1 MSILFYCEHCN
12 NKFNN
17 IASLNK
23 HQKITKYCLVIQG
36 KIEDTKKKKEE
47 EKERIEREK
56 EKERERI
63 RKEKEEEKERIERE
77 KERVRKEKEEEKERI
92 EREKEK
98 KKADKFRCEYC
109 KVKFS
114 SKNSLFGHLDICL
127 DKYKKI
133 IEDKEKEKE
142 KIIEENK
149 IEKEK
154 IIEENKIEKKKII
167 EEKENEKEKIIEEK
181 EKEKEKIIEEYK
193 QILVDMKN
201 KWRVKKEKFR
211 KAGSRINIRNNNN
224 TTINNINQTVKIVL
238 QSIDLSEENIKKICS
253 HYGREDFLRGS
264 IGAARFIQKNI
275 MSTKGGDPTAVC
287 TDIARKMFYVN
298 INGKQIKDP
307 SLHIFYSKI
316 DSYMKKEY
324 YRVYIEENEC
334 IRGERRSSE
343 EITEDRY
350 RDILNRNKVMKRL
363 AEMAY
368 VQSSKLQITQE

>member
-1 MSILFYCEHCN
+1 MSLPNEFICEYCK

-17 IASLNK
+17 IKALNK
-23 HQKITKYCLVIQG
+23 HKKVTKYCLIIQG
-36 KIEDTKKKKEE
+36 KIEDKKKKKEE
-47 EKERIEREK
+47 EKEQKERER

-63 RKEKEEEKERIERE
+63 RKEKEEEKDRIE
-77 KERVRKEKEEEKERI
+77 KEKEE
-92 EREKEK
+92 
-98 KKADKFRCEYC
+98 KKANKFRCEYC

-114 SKNSLFGHLDICL
+114 SKNSLCGHLDICL
-127 DKYKKI
+127 EKYK
-133 IEDKEKEKE
+133 

-154 IIEENKIEKKKII
+154 IIEENKIEK
-167 EEKENEKEKIIEEK
+167 
-181 EKEKEKIIEEYK
+181 EKIIEEYK
-193 QILVDMKN
+193 VEIIDMKN
-201 KWRVKKEKFR
+201 KWRVKKEKLR
-211 KAGSRINIRNNNN
+211 KAGSRIKMGNNN
-224 TTINNINQTVKIVL
+224 TINNINQTVKIVL
-238 QSIDLSEENIKKICS
+238 QSIDLSEENIMNICS

-275 MSTKGGDPTAVC
+275 MSTKGGEPTAVC

-324 YRVYIEENEC
+324 YRVYIEENDC

-368 VQSSKLQITQE
+368 VHSSKLQIADRPLR

>member
-23 HQKITKYCLVIQG
+23 HQKVTKYCLVIQG
-36 KIEDTKKKKEE
+36 KIEDKKKKKEE
-47 EKERIEREK
+47 EKERVERER

-63 RKEKEEEKERIERE
+63 RKEKEEEKERIE
-77 KERVRKEKEEEKERI
+77 KEKEE
-92 EREKEK
+92 
-98 KKADKFRCEYC
+98 KKANKFRCEYC

-133 IEDKEKEKE
+133 IEEKE
-142 KIIEENK
+142 KIIEE
-149 IEKEK
+149 KEK
-154 IIEENKIEKKKII
+154 
-167 EEKENEKEKIIEEK
+167 EKEKIIEEK

-193 QILVDMKN
+193 LEIINIKN
-201 KWRVKKEKFR
+201 KWRVKKEKLR
-211 KAGSRINIRNNNN
+211 KAGSRIKMGNNN
-224 TTINNINQTVKIVL
+224 TINNINQTVKIVL

-368 VQSSKLQITQE
+368 VHSSKLQIAM

>member
-23 HQKITKYCLVIQG
+23 HQKVTKYCLVIQG
-36 KIEDTKKKKEE
+36 KIEDKKKKKEE
-47 EKERIEREK
+47 EKERVERER

-63 RKEKEEEKERIERE
+63 RKEKEEEKERIE
-77 KERVRKEKEEEKERI
+77 KEKEE
-92 EREKEK
+92 
-98 KKADKFRCEYC
+98 KKANKFRCEYC

-133 IEDKEKEKE
+133 IED
-142 KIIEENK
+142 
-149 IEKEK
+149 
-154 IIEENKIEKKKII
+154 
-167 EEKENEKEKIIEEK
+167 K

-334 IRGERRSSE
+334 NRGERRSSE

-350 RDILNRNKVMKRL
+350 RDILNRNRVIKKL
-363 AEMAY
+363 AEMSY
-368 VQSSKLQITQE
+368 LHSSKLQIVDRPLLATVAGNNL

>member
-1 MSILFYCEHCN
+1 MSNLFYCEHCN

-17 IASLNK
+17 NGALNK
-23 HQKITKYCLVIQG
+23 HKRIAKYCLIKQG
-36 KIEDTKKKKEE
+36 KIEDESKKKQEE
-47 EKERIEREK
+47 REKMEREKKIEKERMREQ
-56 EKERERI
+56 
-63 RKEKEEEKERIERE
+63 
-77 KERVRKEKEEEKERI
+77 
-92 EREKEK
+92 
-98 KKADKFRCEYC
+98 KFRCEYC
-109 KVKFS
+109 KIKFTTRI
-114 SKNSLFGHLDICL
+114 NLCGHLDICL
-127 DKYKKI
+127 VKYKKI
-133 IEDKEKEKE
+133 IEEKE

-154 IIEENKIEKKKII
+154 IIEEYKLEII
-167 EEKENEKEKIIEEK
+167 NI
-181 EKEKEKIIEEYK
+181 
-193 QILVDMKN
+193 KN
-201 KWRVKKEKFR
+201 KWRVKKEKLR
-211 KAGSRINIRNNNN
+211 KAGSRIKMGNNN
-224 TTINNINQTVKIVL
+224 TINNINQTVKIVL

-253 HYGREDFLRGS
+253 YYGREDFLRGS

-350 RDILNRNKVMKRL
+350 RDILNRNRVIKKL
-363 AEMAY
+363 AEMSY
-368 VQSSKLQITQE
+368 LHSSKLQIVDRPLLATVAGNNL

>member
-1 MSILFYCEHCN
+1 M
-12 NKFNN
+12 
-17 IASLNK
+17 
-23 HQKITKYCLVIQG
+23 
-36 KIEDTKKKKEE
+36 
-47 EKERIEREK
+47 ERER

-63 RKEKEEEKERIERE
+63 RKEKEEEKER
-77 KERVRKEKEEEKERI
+77 V

-98 KKADKFRCEYC
+98 KKANKFRCEYC

-114 SKNSLFGHLDICL
+114 SKNCLFGHLDICL

-133 IEDKEKEKE
+133 ID
-142 KIIEENK
+142 
-149 IEKEK
+149 
-154 IIEENKIEKKKII
+154 
-167 EEKENEKEKIIEEK
+167 EKEKIIEEK

-193 QILVDMKN
+193 LEIINIKN
-201 KWRVKKEKFR
+201 KWRVKKEKLR
-211 KAGSRINIRNNNN
+211 KAGSRIKMGNNN
-224 TTINNINQTVKIVL
+224 TINNINQTVKIVL

-368 VQSSKLQITQE
+368 VHSSKLQIAER

>member
-1 MSILFYCEHCN
+1 MSLQKVETAERSTEVICEYCN
-12 NKFNN
+12 NKLKN
-17 IASLNK
+17 IMMLNK
-23 HQKITKYCLVIQG
+23 HQRVTKYCLVIQG
-36 KIEDTKKKKEE
+36 KIEDKKKKKEE
-47 EKERIEREK
+47 EKERVERER

-63 RKEKEEEKERIERE
+63 RKEKEEEKERIE
-77 KERVRKEKEEEKERI
+77 KEKEE
-92 EREKEK
+92 
-98 KKADKFRCEYC
+98 KKANKFRCEYC

-133 IEDKEKEKE
+133 IEEKD
-142 KIIEENK
+142 
-149 IEKEK
+149 
-154 IIEENKIEKKKII
+154 
-167 EEKENEKEKIIEEK
+167 KIIEEK
-181 EKEKEKIIEEYK
+181 EKEKEKIIEEK
-193 QILVDMKN
+193 EKEKEKMKN
-201 KWRVKKEKFR
+201 KWRVKKEKLR
-211 KAGSRINIRNNNN
+211 KAGSRIKMGNNN
-224 TTINNINQTVKIVL
+224 TINNINQTVKIVL

-368 VQSSKLQITQE
+368 VHSSKLQIAER

>member
-1 MSILFYCEHCN
+1 M
-12 NKFNN
+12 
-17 IASLNK
+17 
-23 HQKITKYCLVIQG
+23 
-36 KIEDTKKKKEE
+36 
-47 EKERIEREK
+47 ERER

-63 RKEKEEEKERIERE
+63 RKEKEEEKER
-77 KERVRKEKEEEKERI
+77 V

-98 KKADKFRCEYC
+98 KKANKFRCEYC

-114 SKNSLFGHLDICL
+114 SKNCLFGHLDICL

-133 IEDKEKEKE
+133 IEEKEKIIEEKEKEKE

-154 IIEENKIEKKKII
+154 IIEENKIEK
-167 EEKENEKEKIIEEK
+167 
-181 EKEKEKIIEEYK
+181 EKIIEEYK
-193 QILVDMKN
+193 LEIINIKN
-201 KWRVKKEKFR
+201 KWRVKKEKLR
-211 KAGSRINIRNNNN
+211 KAGSRINMGNNNR

-368 VQSSKLQITQE
+368 VHSSKLQIAER

>member
-1 MSILFYCEHCN
+1 MSNLFYCEHCN

-17 IASLNK
+17 NGALNK
-23 HQKITKYCLVIQG
+23 HKRIAKYCLIKQG
-36 KIEDTKKKKEE
+36 KIEDESKKKQEE
-47 EKERIEREK
+47 REKMEREKKIEKERMREQ
-56 EKERERI
+56 
-63 RKEKEEEKERIERE
+63 
-77 KERVRKEKEEEKERI
+77 
-92 EREKEK
+92 
-98 KKADKFRCEYC
+98 KFRCEYC
-109 KVKFS
+109 KIKFTTRI
-114 SKNSLFGHLDICL
+114 NLCGHLDICL
-127 DKYKKI
+127 VKYKKI
-133 IEDKEKEKE
+133 IEEKEKEKE

-154 IIEENKIEKKKII
+154 IIEE
-167 EEKENEKEKIIEEK
+167 K
-181 EKEKEKIIEEYK
+181 EKEKEKIIEENK
-193 QILVDMKN
+193 IEIIEMKN
-201 KWRVKKEKFR
+201 KWRVKKEKLR
-211 KAGSRINIRNNNN
+211 KAGSRINIKNNNSN
-224 TTINNINQTVKIVL
+224 KTTINNINQTVKIVL

-253 HYGREDFLRGS
+253 YYGREDFLRGS

-275 MSTKGGDPTAVC
+275 MTTKEGDPTAVC